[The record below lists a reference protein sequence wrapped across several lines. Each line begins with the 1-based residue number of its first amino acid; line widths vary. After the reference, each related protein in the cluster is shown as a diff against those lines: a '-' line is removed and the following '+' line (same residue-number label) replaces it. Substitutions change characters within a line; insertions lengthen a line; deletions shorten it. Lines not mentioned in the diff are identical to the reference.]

1 MLIFCLTR
9 VCVCVCYYLFDDY
22 MLYKVWECLK
32 VRHSFFVIFMKYGNF
47 YKVYGDDVFIVWKI
61 TGYRVINGDHI
72 GFPLKSLNVVLKRL
86 ELLHVSYIVYD
97 GCDDYLMVDDV
108 NNCYINVLSEFKDLY
123 LNEDRIKK
131 IVEKFE
137 FKVREDKEMLDYYE
151 ELWK

>member
-1 MLIFCLTR
+1 
-9 VCVCVCYYLFDDY
+9 
-22 MLYKVWECLK
+22 
-32 VRHSFFVIFMKYGNF
+32 MKYGNF
-47 YKVYGDDVFIVWKI
+47 YKVYGDDVFIVRKI

-72 GFPLKSLNVVLKRL
+72 GFPLKSLHVVLKRL